1 VDFSSLS
8 RQCLPRCR
16 SFTYVLPL
24 RYISTVIRD
33 IMLKGVGL
41 RILYQGV
48 LSMVVFGLFIMV
60 LAALRF
66 RKRLE

>member
-1 VDFSSLS
+1 
-8 RQCLPRCR
+8 
-16 SFTYVLPL
+16 VLPL